1 MCKISFNEKIQL
13 NIIHFQKQIPKS
25 LLPSKQTGIMI
36 KTKQNSEIP
45 WHFKSTIKLRT
56 VFALVC
62 RRWNMSPPVR

>member
-1 MCKISFNEKIQL
+1 M
-13 NIIHFQKQIPKS
+13 HFQKQIPKS

-36 KTKQNSEIP
+36 KQNSEIP

-56 VFALVC
+56 VFAFVY